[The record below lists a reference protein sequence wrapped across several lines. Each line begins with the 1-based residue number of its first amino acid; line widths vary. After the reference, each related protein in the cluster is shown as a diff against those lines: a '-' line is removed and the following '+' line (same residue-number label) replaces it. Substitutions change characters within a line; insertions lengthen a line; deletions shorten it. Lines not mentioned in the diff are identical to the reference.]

1 MKYSIAVN
9 VGRDRDEEKDM
20 MVKARRKNMLVRSGD
35 KEN

>member
-9 VGRDRDEEKDM
+9 VGRDRDEKDM
-20 MVKARRKNMLVRSGD
+20 MVKKRRKNMPGRSGD